1 MRISYW
7 SSEVCSSDLPIEA
20 KLCGTVAIADLDAVA
35 TMQLHEREAVF
46 IGGVVAD
53 EHRHPITE
61 QRPRHQGF
69 DRSEARRGG
78 QACVST
84 CSSRLSTDHYK
95 TNGTIPELERT
106 SLDGKYEKI

>member
-69 DRSEARRGG
+69 DRPTLVQPARARFPHHLADQPIVPIRGCNRAHDMIAPLG
-78 QACVST
+78 LLRPPAT
-84 CSSRLSTDHYK
+84 
-95 TNGTIPELERT
+95 
-106 SLDGKYEKI
+106 

>member
-69 DRSEARRGG
+69 DRPPLVQPARARFHHHLAAQHTETVRAGPPPH
-78 QACVST
+78 QILH
-84 CSSRLSTDHYK
+84 LS
-95 TNGTIPELERT
+95 GTPRPPT
-106 SLDGKYEKI
+106 Q